1 MKIIRSFT
9 GNYRS
14 TNMKVIDALH
24 PDAILTDMQSRTKK
38 EVLEEISKP
47 IARILKIRHEDL
59 VKVLIERE
67 QMGSTGIGK
76 GIAIPHGR
84 ISGINDL
91 VIGFGLSRKGA
102 QFDSLD
108 KTPVHIFFVLVT
120 PEHST
125 GLYLKFLA
133 RISRMLKNEAVKE
146 KLLHARQT
154 EDIISAIRDEDED
167 S

>member
-1 MKIIRSFT
+1 MVRT
-9 GNYRS
+9 VQVDDMR
-14 TNMKVIDALH
+14 VLDALH
-24 PDAILTDMQSRTKK
+24 PDAILIDLKSRSKK
-38 EVLEEISKP
+38 EILAEISLP
-47 IARILKIRHEDL
+47 IAQILKVKHDDL
-59 VKVLIERE
+59 IKVLIERE

-84 ISGINDL
+84 LSGINDL

-108 KTPVHIFFVLVT
+108 GRPAHIFFVLIT
-120 PEHST
+120 PEHAT

-146 KLLHARQT
+146 RLLHAKDVN
-154 EDIISAIRDEDED
+154 DIISAIRDEDHD

>member
-1 MKIIRSFT
+1 
-9 GNYRS
+9 
-14 TNMKVIDALH
+14 MKVLDALH
-24 PDAILTDMQSRTKK
+24 PDAILIDLQSRTKK

-47 IARILKIRHEDL
+47 IARILKVKHEDL

-84 ISGINDL
+84 LSGINDL

-108 KTPVHIFFVLVT
+108 GKPAHIFFVLIT

-146 KLLHARQT
+146 KLLHAR
-154 EDIISAIRDEDED
+154 ELNDIISAIRDEDED